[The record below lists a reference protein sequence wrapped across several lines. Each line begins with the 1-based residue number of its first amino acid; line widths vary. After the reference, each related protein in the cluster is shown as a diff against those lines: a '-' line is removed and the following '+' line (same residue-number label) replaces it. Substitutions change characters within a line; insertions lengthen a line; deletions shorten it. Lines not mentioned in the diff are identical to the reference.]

1 MKTSSTTS
9 IFVGAFV
16 RTLARTLVRTLPT
29 ALLVAG
35 LLAMPTP
42 AQESQSGFI
51 ILLKNGS
58 AVRGRTLTRDAESG
72 RLRVS
77 MTETSSGEPKSYAV
91 IAMDDAESIRASST
105 DSDTISIKLQGG
117 SELKCKEFTLNGETV
132 TVKLG
137 TASRVEVRWEDIASI
152 SFSG

>member
-1 MKTSSTTS
+1 MK
-9 IFVGAFV
+9 IKPMI
-16 RTLARTLVRTLPT
+16 LVLLT
-29 ALLVAG
+29 ALLVTP
-35 LLAMPTP
+35 LLTTWLTP
-42 AQESQSGFI
+42 RALAQESPSGFI

-58 AVRGRTLTRDAESG
+58 AVRGRTLTRDTDSG

-77 MTETSSGEPKSYAV
+77 MTETTSGEPKSYAV
-91 IAMDDAESIRASST
+91 IAMEDAESIRASST
-105 DSDTISIKLQGG
+105 DADTISIKLQGG

-152 SFSG
+152 SFNG

>member
-1 MKTSSTTS
+1 MKAKS
-9 IFVGAFV
+9 II
-16 RTLARTLVRTLPT
+16 LV
-29 ALLVAG
+29 LLVV
-35 LLAMPTP
+35 LLSAPLAS

-58 AVRGRTLTRDAESG
+58 AVRGRTLTRDADSG

-77 MTETSSGEPKSYAV
+77 MTETDSGAPKSYAV
-91 IAMDDAESIRASST
+91 IAMEDAESIRASS
-105 DSDTISIKLQGG
+105 SEADTITIKLQGG

>member
-1 MKTSSTTS
+1 MKAKS
-9 IFVGAFV
+9 IILVLLTVLFLSP
-16 RTLARTLVRTLPT
+16 LAS
-29 ALLVAG
+29 
-35 LLAMPTP
+35 
-42 AQESQSGFI
+42 AQETQSGFI

-58 AVRGRTLTRDAESG
+58 AVRGRTLTRDADTG

-77 MTETSSGEPKSYAV
+77 MTESSSGEPKSYAV
-91 IAMDDAESIRASST
+91 IAMEDAESIRASS
-105 DSDTISIKLQGG
+105 SEADTISIKLQGG

-152 SFSG
+152 SFNG